1 MAIIINNN
9 GEVEDVSPKNKKFT
23 KKELIDLFD
32 GFKFTDMGVF
42 ISISHNEIEGKE
54 LNSVA
59 TLFLRFPVYGKIMI
73 VSGQEI
79 HEELGIAS
87 DLNSKHSPL
96 EHDEGTMILLRETLM
111 AFQLVTGLIKDPA
124 KIRKNET
131 YKKEEKSIMFFD
143 PQRIKDES
151 EKTDDDVKFLDEFFE
166 SAYKSII
173 KTKNITD
180 AVVYEGDTYNIKL
193 AKEQISES
201 LEMML
206 THFTDKEEYEKS
218 AAIRDIKKENDG
230 II

>member
-9 GEVEDVSPKNKKFT
+9 GEVENVSPKNKKFT

-42 ISISHNEIEGKE
+42 ISISHNETEGKE

-79 HEELGIAS
+79 HEELEITT

-151 EKTDDDVKFLDEFFE
+151 KKTDDDVKFLDEFFD
-166 SAYKSII
+166 SAYESIK
-173 KTKNITD
+173 KTKNISDT
-180 AVVYEGDTYNIKL
+180 VVFEGETYKIKL
-193 AKEQISES
+193 AKDHITES
-201 LEMML
+201 LNLML
-206 THFTDKEEYEKS
+206 DHFIEKEEYEKS
-218 AAIRDIKKENDG
+218 AEIRDVIKKENEH
-230 II
+230 